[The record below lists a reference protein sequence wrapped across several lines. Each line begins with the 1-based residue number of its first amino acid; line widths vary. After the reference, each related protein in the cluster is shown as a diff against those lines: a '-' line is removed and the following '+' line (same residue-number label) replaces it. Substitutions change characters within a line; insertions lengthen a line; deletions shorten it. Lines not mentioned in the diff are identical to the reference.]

1 MNKNYFFIALLLF
14 LSVNLNAQ
22 TTLTQSV
29 NPNLVEGSGNACW
42 NPGGLNPNTYND
54 NSFYRAYNLSDFSVT
69 GNFQITSV
77 QFGQGSADTGKEIT
91 LKIHTANTDD
101 LTNAVLTEQASTT
114 HICNASN
121 NLQVVSVPLSVSIP
135 SNSTIVFEVFAPDSG
150 TNTGELFFIGTN
162 SAGQND
168 DSYISFSECAGWTDP
183 TIVSDQYV
191 MNVVGDE
198 VLGIDDFKA
207 FKLSITPNP
216 TKDIINIDLDNA
228 NVISSMNLYN
238 ITGQLIYKNIKSKR
252 VDLSELKT
260 GIYLLEVGTEKGKI
274 IRKIIKN

>member
-1 MNKNYFFIALLLF
+1 MIKNYFFIALLF
-14 LSVNLNAQ
+14 LGANLNAQ
-22 TTLTQSV
+22 TTLTQSE
-29 NPNLVEGSGNACW
+29 NPNLVDDSGNACW

-54 NSFYRAYNLSDFSVT
+54 NSFYRAYNLSDFSIT
-69 GNFQITSV
+69 GSFQITSV

-191 MNVVGDE
+191 MNVLGDE

-216 TKDIINIDLDNA
+216 TKDIININLDNS
-228 NVISSMNLYN
+228 NTINHMNLYN
-238 ITGQLIYKNIKSKR
+238 ITGRLIYRSVKSNSI
-252 VDLSELKT
+252 DLSQLNS
-260 GIYLLEVGTEKGKI
+260 GVYLLEINTEKGKTT
-274 IRKIIKN
+274 RKVIKN